1 MLARFVIYGFYNVPP
16 MLTFWRVLIMNGC
29 YILCKT
35 FSSSIEIIIWFLF
48 YNLLMWYITVIDL
61 RVLNYPWI
69 PGINPTWSCFIT
81 LFMYCWIQIP
91 NTLLRIFAPMFISN
105 NFFLIS
111 LYQGYA
117 DLMEW
122 VHKHS
127 FLCNFL
133 GEYFQKVSC

>member
-1 MLARFVIYGFYNVPP
+1 MFTLWPLLESLYHTWMLSFV
-16 MLTFWRVLIMNGC
+16 
-29 YILCKT
+29 KT
-35 FSSSIEIIIWFLF
+35 FFYIYWDNHIVLF
-48 YNLLMWYITVIDL
+48 FSLLMWYITVIDL